1 MERRNRVHPHH
12 RPEGF
17 WSLRHLIIT
26 FHDETIDGD
35 HIAVVNLMGLVV
47 TQACCVQRVTVQRFV
62 VRAAE
67 RDVGDTFED
76 EPAQPAHRRVAGSTT
91 VTAVPSQVGRDQAR
105 RETTA
110 RSGDR
115 WRAGAAAGCGS
126 GSSADG

>member
-17 WSLRHLIIT
+17 WSLRQLIIT

-47 TQACCVQRVTVQRFV
+47 TQACCVQRVTVRRFV

-67 RDVGDTFED
+67 RDVAT
-76 EPAQPAHRRVAGSTT
+76 PSKTSQLSRRTVAWP
-91 VTAVPSQVGRDQAR
+91 VRPR
-105 RETTA
+105 
-110 RSGDR
+110 
-115 WRAGAAAGCGS
+115 
-126 GSSADG
+126 